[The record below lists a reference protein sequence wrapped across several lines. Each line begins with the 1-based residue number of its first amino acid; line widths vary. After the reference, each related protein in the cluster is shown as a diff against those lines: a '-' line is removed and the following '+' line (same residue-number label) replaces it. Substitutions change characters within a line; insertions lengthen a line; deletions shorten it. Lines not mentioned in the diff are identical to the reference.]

1 MGKIARGLWNIVL
14 SGYPSSGKTLLAKR
28 LVAEYQ
34 NLARVNVDELTS
46 MFFDEPPP
54 CRDEYLVY
62 SLIAD
67 IRDALLKRKYS
78 VVIDSTAPDRMTR
91 EFLMA
96 TRARHINQLLVVLS
110 VDRKTLIERNIARF
124 GDAEMVFAW
133 DKRWEEPLGECCLFK
148 FRGSNREEFE
158 SYYALLTELLES
170 ETHPFR
176 FEFRPLRRPLREIR
190 KGFRGFLSVLSFR

>member
-1 MGKIARGLWNIVL
+1 MRRGARGLWNVVL

-34 NLARVNVDELTS
+34 DFARVNVDELRS

-54 CRDEYLVY
+54 CRNEYVVY
-62 SLIAD
+62 SLIGD
-67 IRDALLKRKYS
+67 IRDALLKRKHS

-96 TRARHINQLLVVLS
+96 TRTRRINQLLVVLG
-110 VDRKTLIERNIARF
+110 VDRKTLMERNVARF

-148 FRGSNREEFE
+148 FGSSSLEEFE
-158 SYYALLTELLES
+158 NYCALLMELLES

-176 FEFRPLRRPLREIR
+176 SEFRPLSRPLGEIR
-190 KGFRGFLSVLSFR
+190 KGFRDFLSRLAFR

>member
-1 MGKIARGLWNIVL
+1 MRRGARGLWNVVL

-34 NLARVNVDELTS
+34 NFARVNVDELRS

-54 CRDEYLVY
+54 CRDEYAVY
-62 SLIAD
+62 SLIGD
-67 IRDALLKRKYS
+67 IRDALLKRKHS

-96 TRARHINQLLVVLS
+96 TRARRVNQLLVVLG
-110 VDRKTLIERNIARF
+110 VDRKTLMERNVARF

-148 FRGSNREEFE
+148 FGSSSLEEFE
-158 SYYALLTELLES
+158 NYYALLAELLES

-176 FEFRPLRRPLREIR
+176 SEFRSLRRPLRDIR
-190 KGFRGFLSVLSFR
+190 KGFRDFLSRLAFR